1 MIFVTCNPRSLTPSL
16 HSVLL
21 FLSLW
26 LNLAVFLLAQ
36 PISTPGVC
44 SGAKST
50 QALFIKWLPCLSE
63 QFLILCSRN
72 RLRLPQISKFRLL
85 LLNNS
90 LFDHLSFHTLSR
102 QEEQASQSTLSLEM
116 SSATYL
122 ISSQRLHLPQN
133 PAHYSA
139 SSSAMFLQFLI
150 NCFFISIWG
159 FTRMALTLI
168 FPPTQEQALKT
179 SSLYSSP
186 SHIF

>member
-1 MIFVTCNPRSLTPSL
+1 MYITAKQLYDFVTCNPRNLTPSL
-16 HSVLL
+16 HFVLL

-50 QALFIKWLPCLSE
+50 QALFIKWLPYLSSE

-72 RLRLPQISKFRLL
+72 RLRLSQIAKFWLL

-102 QEEQASQSTLSLEM
+102 QDEQASPSTLSLEM

-122 ISSQRLHLPQN
+122 ISLQRLHLPQN

-139 SSSAMFLQFLI
+139 SSSAMFLQFLV
-150 NCFFISIWG
+150 NCS
-159 FTRMALTLI
+159 
-168 FPPTQEQALKT
+168 
-179 SSLYSSP
+179 SSP
-186 SHIF
+186 SEVSPEWP